1 MGVPGKKGTER
12 VFEEIM
18 AKDCPNLMKNTNLY
32 IAEAQQTTKDK
43 VKEIYTRTYYNK
55 TVKKLLRDPAS
66 TKSDMYKGSLKR
78 LTTYSHQNPW

>member
-43 VKEIYTRTYYNK
+43 VKEITPGHIII
-55 TVKKLLRDPAS
+55 KLS
-66 TKSDMYKGSLKR
+66 K
-78 LTTYSHQNPW
+78 NC